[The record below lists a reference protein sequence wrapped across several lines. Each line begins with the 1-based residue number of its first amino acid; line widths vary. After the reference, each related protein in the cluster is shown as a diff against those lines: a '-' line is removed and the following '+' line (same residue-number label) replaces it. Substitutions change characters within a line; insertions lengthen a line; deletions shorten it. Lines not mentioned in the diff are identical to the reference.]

1 MPLCQNGPCS
11 SLIVPVSPR
20 EDLNEEADLE
30 PFGRYAPK
38 LPSAS
43 GIGRVY
49 IWEGGGLFIGRGS
62 GATDV
67 HSHHAIQVSVG
78 SDPGIPLRFR
88 TTEEWVEYPGVII
101 ATRQAHAFATD
112 LATVA
117 HIFVE
122 PVTREGRALE
132 EQQFGEAA
140 PDPAIVPLPRST
152 IPGAISHLFDTWEET
167 RDADRVVG
175 AAQALIGE
183 LAGGTQPRRP
193 LDERLLRAIAFLRQ
207 NLHRP
212 VSLTE
217 AAAAAYLSPSRF
229 RHLFV
234 EETGMTLRPYILW
247 LRFMRA
253 WEAVSAGDSLT
264 AAAHHA
270 GFADSSHLTRT
281 SRRMFGMAP
290 TALHYRE

>member
-1 MPLCQNGPCS
+1 MNKG
-11 SLIVPVSPR
+11 
-20 EDLNEEADLE
+20 ADLE
-30 PFGRYAPK
+30 RSGQVAPRI
-38 LPSAS
+38 PSAS
-43 GIGRVY
+43 GVGRVY

-78 SDPGIPLRFR
+78 GDPRIPLRFR
-88 TTEEWVEYPGVII
+88 TSEEWVEYPGVII
-101 ATRQAHAFATD
+101 DTRQPHAFATD
-112 LATVA
+112 LADVA

-132 EQQFGEAA
+132 EQQFGETG
-140 PDPAIVPLPRST
+140 PNPAIAPLPRSR
-152 IPGAISHLFDTWEET
+152 IAGPISHLFDTWHET
-167 RDADRVVG
+167 REANRVVG

-183 LAGGTQPRRP
+183 LAGGTQPRKP
-193 LDERLLRAIAFLRQ
+193 LDDRLLRAIAFLRQ

-212 VSLTE
+212 VSLRE

-253 WEAVSAGDSLT
+253 WEAVGAGDSLT
-264 AAAHHA
+264 VAAHHA
-270 GFADSSHLTRT
+270 GFADSAHLSRT

-290 TALHYRE
+290 TALHFRE

>member
-1 MPLCQNGPCS
+1 
-11 SLIVPVSPR
+11 
-20 EDLNEEADLE
+20 LNKGADLE
-30 PFGRYAPK
+30 PSAQVAGQI
-38 LPSAS
+38 PSAS
-43 GIGRVY
+43 GVGRVY
-49 IWEGGGLFIGRGS
+49 IWEGGGLLIGRGS

-88 TTEEWVEYPGVII
+88 TSEQWVEYPGVII
-101 ATRQAHAFATD
+101 DTRQPHAFATD
-112 LATVA
+112 GADVA

-132 EQQFGEAA
+132 EQQFGETA
-140 PDPAIVPLPRST
+140 PNPAIVPLPRAR
-152 IPGAISHLFDTWEET
+152 IAGAISHLFGTWHET
-167 RDADRVVG
+167 RDANRVVG

-183 LAGGTQPRRP
+183 LAHGTQPRKP

-212 VSLTE
+212 VSLKE
-217 AAAAAYLSPSRF
+217 AAAAAFLSPSRF

-253 WEAVSAGDSLT
+253 WEAVSAGESLT
-264 AAAHHA
+264 SAAHHA
-270 GFADSSHLTRT
+270 GFADSAHLTRT
-281 SRRMFGMAP
+281 SRRMFGIAP
-290 TALHYRE
+290 TALHFEK

>member
-1 MPLCQNGPCS
+1 
-11 SLIVPVSPR
+11 
-20 EDLNEEADLE
+20 LNKGADLE
-30 PFGRYAPK
+30 PITQVAPQ
-38 LPSAS
+38 LASAS
-43 GIGRVY
+43 GVGSVY
-49 IWEGGGLFIGRGS
+49 IWEGGGLLIGRGS

-78 SDPGIPLRFR
+78 ADPRIPLRFR
-88 TTEEWVEYPGVII
+88 TSEEWVEYAGVII
-101 ATRQAHAFATD
+101 GTRQPHAFAIEAAD
-112 LATVA
+112 VA

-132 EQQFGEAA
+132 EQRFGEKA
-140 PDPAIVPLPRST
+140 PKPAIVPLPRT
-152 IPGAISHLFDTWEET
+152 QIEGAISHLFHTWHDT
-167 RDADRVVG
+167 RDAKRVVP
-175 AAQALIGE
+175 AAHALIGE
-183 LAGGTQPRRP
+183 LAGGTQPRKP

-207 NLHRP
+207 NLDRA
-212 VSLTE
+212 VSLKE
-217 AAAAAYLSPSRF
+217 AAAAAHLSPSRF

-281 SRRMFGMAP
+281 SRRMFGLAP
-290 TALHYRE
+290 TALHFRE